1 MGQNKETNMFSHI
14 NGKKNDCIGPVPFD
28 NVCFRRI
35 KTKRKK
41 GVKTEKKYGKKEA
54 IDASKRR
61 QCQRVVVEKIKG
73 I

>member
-1 MGQNKETNMFSHI
+1 MMLKNEVMLNKWMTQFTTSLVYLQVT
-14 NGKKNDCIGPVPFD
+14 DL
-28 NVCFRRI
+28 